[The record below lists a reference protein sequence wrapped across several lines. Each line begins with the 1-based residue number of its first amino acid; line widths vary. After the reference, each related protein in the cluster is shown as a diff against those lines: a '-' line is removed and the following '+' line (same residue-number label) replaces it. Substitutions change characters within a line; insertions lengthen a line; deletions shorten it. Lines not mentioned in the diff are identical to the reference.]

1 MTRANA
7 IAVALINRGVEKS
20 DKFCCFSANTIQY
33 ASLLL
38 ASYLLGITLV
48 PISPTIA
55 SYELKKELE
64 NLGSKDSL
72 VIFTSIEFAKHFD
85 EIFRNFNNNYTENL
99 KIRSVFVFDGNYG
112 NYIPFEQL
120 LNEGKNMALDRI
132 PHFDVDPKNDTF
144 IILRS
149 SGTSGLPKSTI
160 KSHYAFVA
168 SLLGFCSNLQLNG
181 LRVTLIYPFG
191 HIGGSLY
198 LPFLLYSG
206 ATAIVY
212 GGYDEELI
220 LQSIEKYR
228 INYLTIFSA
237 FGRKLIEGDLS
248 DRYDLSSI
256 EIITTGG
263 AAFPGNI
270 AKAIMEKYNVIFR
283 ESKISI
289 IFFFEVL
296 FYSERPPV
304 RSRTFN
310 SNFKNF
316 VFTF

>member
-20 DKFCCFSANTIQY
+20 DKFCCLSANTIQY

-48 PISPTIA
+48 PLSPTIA

-72 VIFTSIEFAKHFD
+72 VIFTSIEFAEHFD
-85 EIFRNFNNNYTENL
+85 EIFKSFNNNYTENF
-99 KIRSVFVFDGNYG
+99 KIRSVFIFDGNYD

-120 LNEGKNMALDRI
+120 LIEGKNMALDRI

-144 IILRS
+144 IIFRS

-160 KSHYAFVA
+160 ISHYAFVA
-168 SLLGFCSNLQLNG
+168 SLLSFCRSIQLYG
-181 LRVTLIYPFG
+181 LRATLIYPFG
-191 HIGGSLY
+191 HIGGSMY
-198 LPFLLYSG
+198 LPILLYSG

-212 GGYDEELI
+212 GRYDEELI

-237 FGRKLIEGDLS
+237 FGRKLIEGELADK
-248 DRYDLSSI
+248 YDLSSVKI
-256 EIITTGG
+256 MTTGG
-263 AAFPGNI
+263 AAFPGNV
-270 AKAIMEKYNVIFR
+270 AKTIIEKYNVIF
-283 ESKISI
+283 EECKILI

-296 FYSERPPV
+296 FY
-304 RSRTFN
+304 
-310 SNFKNF
+310 
-316 VFTF
+316 